1 MSEFERKNTTDHHKP
16 TNIEREKVGRISGI
30 VSKTVLLICVLA
42 GLTACSP
49 AVYHVNLK
57 FEPTGQILKP
67 EKSGP
72 DFPVTV
78 AMFNDI
84 RKVDDTLVLGRVT
97 TLNGDRIPILPRY
110 KKATEAVTTC
120 VREYLFNSGYNVSKD
135 MPGWDLKEETIGKD
149 RGRILIGG
157 NIDELEIVC
166 EKSFPAKTYQAK
178 IKLTFVFANVPDKRI
193 FYRSSVENSNSLQD
207 VSFSEELLEKQI
219 NAVLSDALGS
229 MFYDPKMKKIIE
241 EGAQGKK

>member
-1 MSEFERKNTTDHHKP
+1 MSDPERRNSPHHKP
-16 TNIEREKVGRISGI
+16 TNLEKKMASYGSGI
-30 VSKTVLLICVLA
+30 ISKAILLICVLV

-57 FEPTGQILKP
+57 YEPAGQVLKP

-84 RKVDDTLVLGRVT
+84 RKMDDRLLLGRVT
-97 TLNGDRIPILPRY
+97 TLQGDRIPILPKY
-110 KKATEAVTTC
+110 NKVTEAVTTNI
-120 VREYLFNSGYNVSKD
+120 REYLFKSGYKISNDIPV
-135 MPGWDLKEETIGKD
+135 WDLKEETIGKD
-149 RGRILIGG
+149 WGRILIGG

-166 EKSFPAKTYQAK
+166 EKSFPVKTYQAK
-178 IKLTFVFANVPDKRI
+178 AKLSFVFANVPDKKI
-193 FYRSSVENSNSLQD
+193 FYRASVENSNSLKD

-219 NAVLSDALGS
+219 NAVLSDALEQ
-229 MFYDPKMKKIIE
+229 MFNDPKMKKTIE
-241 EGAQGKK
+241 EGAKIKK

>member
-1 MSEFERKNTTDHHKP
+1 MNHLERKNRHHHKP
-16 TNIEREKVGRISGI
+16 TNLEKKRVGHISGI
-30 VSKTVLLICVLA
+30 ITPAILLIFILA

-49 AVYHVNLK
+49 AVYQINLK
-57 FEPTGQILKP
+57 YEPSGQILKP
-67 EKSGP
+67 EKSGS
-72 DFPVTV
+72 DFPITV

-110 KKATEAVTTC
+110 KKATEAVTTSI
-120 VREYLFNSGYNVSKD
+120 REYLFKSGYNVSKD

-166 EKSFPAKTYQAK
+166 EKSFPVKTYQAK
-178 IKLTFVFANVPDKRI
+178 AKLSFVLANVSDKRI
-193 FYRSSVENSNSLQD
+193 FYRASVENSNSLQD

-219 NAVLSDALGS
+219 NAVLSDALEQ
-229 MFYDPKMKKIIE
+229 MFNDPKMKKTIE
-241 EGAQGKK
+241 EGAKIKK

>member
-1 MSEFERKNTTDHHKP
+1 MSEFERKNTDHHKP
-16 TNIEREKVGRISGI
+16 TNLEKKKASYVSGI
-30 VSKTVLLICVLA
+30 ISQAILLICVMV

-49 AVYHVNLK
+49 ALYHVNLK
-57 FEPTGQILKP
+57 YEPAGQVLKP

-78 AMFNDI
+78 AIFNDI
-84 RKVDDTLVLGRVT
+84 RKMDDRLLLGMVT

-110 KKATEAVTTC
+110 NKATEAVTTSI
-120 VREYLFNSGYNVSKD
+120 REYLFKSGYKISND
-135 MPGWDLKEETIGKD
+135 MPVWDLKEETISQD

-178 IKLTFVFANVPDKRI
+178 IKLTFVFANVPDKKI
-193 FYRSSVENSNSLQD
+193 FYRSTVENSNSLKD

-229 MFYDPKMKKIIE
+229 MFNDPKMKKTIE
-241 EGAQGKK
+241 EGAKIKK

>member
-1 MSEFERKNTTDHHKP
+1 MIAFEGKNSLHNKP
-16 TNIEREKVGRISGI
+16 TNLEKKRVSYISAI
-30 VSKTVLLICVLA
+30 ISKAILLIFILV

-57 FEPTGQILKP
+57 YEPAGQILKP

-84 RKVDDTLVLGRVT
+84 RKMDDRLLLGRVT
-97 TLNGDRIPILPRY
+97 TLQGDRIPILPRY
-110 KKATEAVTTC
+110 NKATEAVTTSI
-120 VREYLFNSGYNVSKD
+120 REYLFKSGYNVSKD
-135 MPGWDLKEETIGKD
+135 MPVWDLKEEIISKD
-149 RGRILIGG
+149 WGRILIGG

-178 IKLTFVFANVPDKRI
+178 IKLTFVFANVPDKKI
-193 FYRSSVENSNSLQD
+193 FYRSSVENSNSLKD

-219 NAVLSDALGS
+219 NAVLSDVLGN
-229 MFYDPKMKKIIE
+229 MFNDPKMKKTIE
-241 EGAQGKK
+241 EGAKIKK